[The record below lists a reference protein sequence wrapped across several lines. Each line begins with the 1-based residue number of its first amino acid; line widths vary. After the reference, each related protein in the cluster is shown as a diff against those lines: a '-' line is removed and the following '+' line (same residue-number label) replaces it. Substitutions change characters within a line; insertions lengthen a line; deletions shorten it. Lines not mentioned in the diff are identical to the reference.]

1 MAGATQDAAAVHG
14 ADRDSLHP
22 GMPGSGGP
30 HLARIRA
37 SCVPRAEAGFN
48 QEPPDDHRTQA
59 KGLVMDQNRV
69 LLARIDERTQALQ
82 REVHAIAEH
91 LKEDYVTAA
100 EFVPIK
106 KIVYGLVGLVLTA
119 VTLAV
124 LGLLF
129 LK

>member
-1 MAGATQDAAAVHG
+1 
-14 ADRDSLHP
+14 
-22 GMPGSGGP
+22 
-30 HLARIRA
+30 
-37 SCVPRAEAGFN
+37 
-48 QEPPDDHRTQA
+48 
-59 KGLVMDQNRV
+59 MDQNDRV